1 MKKLYSAIVPA
12 IVIGLLLTACSEEQS
27 STNYTQAAGTQI
39 TAEMIEQ
46 AQEAWIA
53 ALVSIGNA
61 HAEGGDAHAAAR
73 QVLTDYYNYPNGLV
87 LFKPTLAFGEQT
99 FRPTME
105 GALAYF
111 VGGNDDFPN
120 DSGFALRPYV
130 GGFVEMSDVFI
141 HGDMAIAMSNITLEA
156 YDGST
161 VMVNKTFGYVLDG
174 GNLRI
179 VTHHSSLPFTP

>member
-1 MKKLYSAIVPA
+1 MKNIYSLLSLAI
-12 IVIGLLLTACSEEQS
+12 IIGFLFTACSEGQS
-27 STNYTQAAGTQI
+27 SSDYSEPETPVI
-39 TAEMIEQ
+39 TAQLVEQ
-46 AQEAWIA
+46 AQQEWIA

-61 HAEGGDAHAAAR
+61 HTEGGDAAAVAR
-73 QVLTDYYNYPNGLV
+73 QVLTDFYNYPNGLV

-105 GALAYF
+105 GALSYF
-111 VGGNDDFPN
+111 VGGNEDFPN
-120 DSGFALRPYV
+120 DGGFALKPYV
-130 GGFVEMSDVFI
+130 DGFVEMADVFI

-174 GNLRI
+174 RNLRI
-179 VTHHSSLPFTP
+179 VTHHSSLPFAP